1 MKRLMGWLGRNGHSS
16 SRANGARGVDRP
28 LCIVRHF
35 DRMSSQAESYRSLRT
50 ALELVG
56 QSTPFRTLV
65 VTSAGPQEGKS
76 TTLINLG
83 VLFWELGRRVMLVD
97 GDLRRGCLHRV
108 FGVPQAPGLTDL
120 ILGKADTLFPI
131 TELKPGFFLMTRGGR
146 YDKPAVLL
154 GSPALRQA
162 LALMQGRADVILVD
176 SSPLLPVSDTLKLA
190 QAADAVLLVV
200 RAGFTPRGDAM
211 RARKLLQ
218 STRASVLGVVLNG
231 VQGHHQPTRYY
242 GAYNSYYGVDSDQDV
257 DPLPGDQG
265 AGVEGLE
272 RFS

>member
-1 MKRLMGWLGRNGHSS
+1 MKRLKGWLGLNGHGPGGS
-16 SRANGARGVDRP
+16 NGTHAVHRP

-65 VTSAGPQEGKS
+65 VTSPGPQEGKS

-120 ILGKADTLFPI
+120 ILGKAETLFPI

-176 SSPLLPVSDTLKLA
+176 SSPILPVSDTLKLA
-190 QAADAVLLVV
+190 QAADAVLVVV
-200 RAGFTPRGDAM
+200 RAGYTPRSDAA
-211 RARKLLQ
+211 RARKMLQ
-218 STRASVLGVVLNG
+218 ATRANVLGTVLNG
-231 VQGHHQPTRYY
+231 VQGHHLSTRYY
-242 GAYNSYYGVDSDQDV
+242 GTYNSYYGVDSDQEV
-257 DPLPGDQG
+257 DPLPGEQG
-265 AGVEGLE
+265 VGVEGLD